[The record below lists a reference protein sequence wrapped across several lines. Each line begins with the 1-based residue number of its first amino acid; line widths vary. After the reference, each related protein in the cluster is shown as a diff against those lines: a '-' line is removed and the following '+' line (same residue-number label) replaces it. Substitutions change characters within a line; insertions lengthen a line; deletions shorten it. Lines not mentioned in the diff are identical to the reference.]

1 MGLWG
6 IVKRAPIQE
15 LSVNGQSIDDNDDD
29 FAVEDPDAETPDDPG
44 EGATTAQSNESPN
57 GGNTADT
64 PANTNTAS
72 VPDAN
77 PTPVAD
83 IGDDG
88 ESIQDDFSLPD
99 DDVGAGEED
108 PGNPPTPGEE
118 DNDIGDDGEGI
129 QDDFSM
135 GDDAE
140 EGAGDN
146 MGGDTTG
153 DTGGD
158 AATTSTGN
166 IDKTSQEIKDNEAKL
181 YETLSDDEKNQRI
194 LQLKNDFKSIY
205 DQTDATINAVN
216 AIEKN
221 EDNIE
226 TLQRL
231 INILNNMQKYVQ
243 DYLTMVF
250 DKKSFMDNNAVHLK
264 FAAMFDT
271 VRKVIDELN
280 KEQKSGGK

>member
-6 IVKRAPIQE
+6 IVRRTPIQE
-15 LSVNGQSIDDNDDD
+15 LSINGQSIDDNDDD
-29 FAVEDPDAETPDDPG
+29 FAVEDPDAETPDNPG
-44 EGATTAQSNESPN
+44 DGAATAQADEAPT
-57 GGNTADT
+57 GTATADT
-64 PANTNTAS
+64 QANANSNAA
-72 VPDAN
+72 PDAT
-77 PTPVAD
+77 PTPPAAD
-83 IGDDG
+83 STPTIGDDG
-88 ESIQDDFSLPD
+88 EGIQDDFSLPD
-99 DDVGAGEED
+99 DDVGAGEGGD
-108 PGNPPTPGEE
+108 SGNPPTPGE
-118 DNDIGDDGEGI
+118 DDGEGI

-135 GDDAE
+135 GDGAE
-140 EGAGDN
+140 EGID
-146 MGGDTTG
+146 
-153 DTGGD
+153 DTGTDPTAD
-158 AATTSTGN
+158 AGGNTATSTGN
-166 IDKTSQEIKDNEAKL
+166 IDQTSQEIKDNEAKL

-250 DKKSFMDNNAVHLK
+250 DKRSFMDNNAVHLK

-271 VRKVIDELN
+271 IRKVIDELN

>member
-6 IVKRAPIQE
+6 IVRRIPVQE
-15 LSVNGQSIDDNDDD
+15 LSINGQSIDDNDDD
-29 FAVEDPDAETPDDPG
+29 FAVEDPEADTPDNPG
-44 EGATTAQSNESPN
+44 DGAATAQANEAPT
-57 GGNTADT
+57 GNATADT
-64 PANTNTAS
+64 PANANSTTA
-72 VPDAN
+72 PDT
-77 PTPVAD
+77 TPAAD
-83 IGDDG
+83 QPGDDG
-88 ESIQDDFSLPD
+88 EGIQDDFSLPD

-108 PGNPPTPGEE
+108 PGNPPAPGEE
-118 DNDIGDDGEGI
+118 GTGNDGEGI

-135 GDDAE
+135 GDGAE
-140 EGAGDN
+140 EGTDD
-146 MGGDTTG
+146 MGSDTAT

-158 AATTSTGN
+158 LGNTSTGN

-250 DKKSFMDNNAVHLK
+250 DKRSFMDNNAVHLK

-271 VRKVIDELN
+271 IRKVIDELN